1 MTLAPNW
8 MGGMA
13 SPQFV
18 RQADA
23 PAGAALLD
31 QHGLQ
36 FLAQPGILFLAR
48 AFALA
53 SGVVTT
59 ARHAQQGAE
68 HRDPMLRCQLLNVRA
83 AIVHGRERMPKD
95 F

>member
-23 PAGAALLD
+23 PAGEALLD

-68 HRDPMLRCQLLNVRA
+68 HRDPMLLGQPPDVRVA
-83 AIVHGRERMPKD
+83 VLHG
-95 F
+95 